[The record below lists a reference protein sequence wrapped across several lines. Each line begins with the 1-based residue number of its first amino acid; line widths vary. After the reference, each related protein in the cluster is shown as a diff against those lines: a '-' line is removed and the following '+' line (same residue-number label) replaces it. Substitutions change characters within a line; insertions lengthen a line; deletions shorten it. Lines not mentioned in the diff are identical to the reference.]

1 MNARMKSV
9 QAHLDQGPPFFLGY
23 LGLHALVVAGLVTA
37 EFPDSE
43 SYSHLS
49 LTGADVRLPTVPLLY
64 KALTT
69 DPVRVAGQAVL
80 AAICWWILA
89 SVASCMISDRRVRI
103 GLRSV
108 LLMLGLVAP
117 IASWN
122 TVILSESAT
131 ISLTAL
137 LIAAWLRY
145 AQDQRWATAAAAVAA
160 TVLWSFT
167 RQTNVLIGL
176 MLTLAALVAI
186 FVGKGRFGVRLSVA
200 CALIVISTIGLLELH
215 RNRTLSNGAI
225 AYIIHDRVIT
235 DRGRTAWFVGQGM
248 PNPRFDPTDI
258 GRPTS
263 QNPAWYAWLYSH
275 GERTYLRFVATHP
288 EYTLIDPL
296 PFLSGEQASLYHPNR
311 AVFPSLQP
319 DPTPSILSPNA
330 DYGRHRDVLPSVVQ
344 QFLFDQGQI
353 GALLVLA
360 VLGGGLA
367 WLGWRRFGRDQ
378 RLVVPVFVTLSAIPQ
393 AYIVWLSGG
402 EATHELDRLSI
413 TTAVSV
419 RIGLWVLL
427 AVAADRFVVSRDA
440 DDDGGGRI
448 RTSVG

>member
-1 MNARMKSV
+1 MNARFKSV
-9 QAHLDQGPPFFLGY
+9 EARLDQGPPFFLGY
-23 LGLHALVVAGLVTA
+23 LFLQGLIVAGLLTP

-49 LTGADVRLPTVPLLY
+49 LTGADTRLPTVPLLY
-64 KALTT
+64 KALKT
-69 DPVRVAGQAVL
+69 DAARVAGQALL

-89 SVASCMISDRRVRI
+89 SVASKMISDRRVRI

-137 LIAAWLRY
+137 LIAAWLHY
-145 AQDQRWATAAAAVAA
+145 AQDQRWLTAAAAVAA
-160 TVLWSFT
+160 TLFWTFT

-176 MLTLAALVAI
+176 MLTVAAIVAL
-186 FVGKGRFGVRLSVA
+186 FVGKEKSGVRLSVA
-200 CALIVISTIGLLELH
+200 VALIVISTVGLRELRH
-215 RNRTLSNGAI
+215 NRTLSNGAI
-225 AYIIHDRVIT
+225 AYIIHDRVVT
-235 DRGRTAWFVGQGM
+235 NRDRTAWFVGQGM
-248 PNPRFDPTDI
+248 PNPRFDPTAI

-263 QNPAWYAWLYSH
+263 QNPAWYAWLDSD

-296 PFLSGEQASLYHPNR
+296 PFLSGEKVSLYHPNR
-311 AVFPSLQP
+311 AVFTSLQP
-319 DPTPSILSPNA
+319 DPTPSILSPTA
-330 DYGRHRDVLPSVVQ
+330 DYGRHRDVLPSVVD
-344 QFLFDQGQI
+344 QFLFDQGRI
-353 GALLVLA
+353 GGLLVLA
-360 VLGGGLA
+360 ALGGGLA
-367 WLGWRRFGRDQ
+367 LMGWRRLGRDR
-378 RLVVPVFVTLSAIPQ
+378 RLIVPALVALSAIPQ
-393 AYIVWLSGG
+393 AYVVWLSGG

-427 AVAADRFVVSRDA
+427 AVAADRLAVSRD
-440 DDDGGGRI
+440 DDGSGRI